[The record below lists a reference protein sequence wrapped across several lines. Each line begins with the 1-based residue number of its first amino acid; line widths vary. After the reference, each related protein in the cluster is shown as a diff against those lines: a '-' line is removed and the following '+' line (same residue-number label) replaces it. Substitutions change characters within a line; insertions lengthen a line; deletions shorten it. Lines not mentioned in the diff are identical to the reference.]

1 MGTPILKMD
10 DRREREFVSAHPN
23 LLLLVADILEVWPLP
38 VARVTSIARTH
49 EEDQALHGTG
59 IHSSGPPWRAIDL
72 AGGVPGELTWDQIR
86 EIAGKINA
94 LWTYDPQRP
103 ALKCVVD
110 KEHRT
115 ARGNV
120 SVHCG
125 DNLAVFLRG
134 KSLEDVFKLAEQHLP
149 GGNELRARYANL
161 NTGQQRMNVGNR
173 LRAALKD
180 GLWTIPQ

>member
-1 MGTPILKMD
+1 MSKKSRSKKNQTPVVEQTEQQNPAPVVEQPNTQESAPAEAPKLQSRSIVPAGY
-10 DRREREFVSAHPN
+10 RETR
-23 LLLLVADILEVWPLP
+23 
-38 VARVTSIARTH
+38 
-49 EEDQALHGTG
+49 
-59 IHSSGPPWRAIDL
+59 
-72 AGGVPGELTWDQIR
+72 
-86 EIAGKINA
+86 
-94 LWTYDPQRP
+94 
-103 ALKCVVD
+103 CVVD

-125 DNLAVFLRG
+125 DRLAVFLRG
-134 KSLEDVFKLAEQHLP
+134 KDLEAVYKLAEQHLP

>member
-1 MGTPILKMD
+1 MSKKRTSKKNPTPVVEQPAEQAAPVVEQPAEQNAPAEAPKLQSRSIVPAGY
-10 DRREREFVSAHPN
+10 RETR
-23 LLLLVADILEVWPLP
+23 
-38 VARVTSIARTH
+38 
-49 EEDQALHGTG
+49 
-59 IHSSGPPWRAIDL
+59 
-72 AGGVPGELTWDQIR
+72 
-86 EIAGKINA
+86 
-94 LWTYDPQRP
+94 
-103 ALKCVVD
+103 CVVD

-125 DNLAVFLRG
+125 DSLAVFLRG
-134 KSLEDVFKLAEQHLP
+134 KDLEAVYKLAEQHLP